1 MASKP
6 SVKDA
11 LERARDHGP
20 GPIHPDTKEILDNAM
35 AEVKQKLE
43 RQPDSYVLTGD
54 EFALFNYLRA
64 EFKGP
69 IWQKASFHDHDA
81 NCQEARKSRISSPG
95 AYN

>member
-1 MASKP
+1 MEVTSDSVCKP

-69 IWQKASFHDHDA
+69 IWQKAVERFWNNYKGTNGS
-81 NCQEARKSRISSPG
+81 KT
-95 AYN
+95 